1 MKSLTTAV
9 LAFAG
14 LLTGAGPAPAQTAA
28 SEAAAPTPRNDYSDP
43 HAWLCKP
50 GRADDVCGRSDQD
63 ATVVRVD
70 GSTSLHR
77 FHADPA
83 APIDCFYVYPTV
95 SRDPGGNATMAIEPE
110 EIGVVNQQF
119 ARFAAKCR
127 PYAPVYRQ
135 VTLGALEAGILG
147 KPIPADRALAYHD
160 VKDAWDYYL
169 KHDNRGRGVV
179 LIGHSQGAG
188 ILIQFVKNDIDGKPV
203 QKQIVS
209 VILGG
214 ARLQVP
220 VGKDV
225 GGDFQSI
232 PLCHA
237 ATQTGC
243 AINFA
248 SFRADSPPPVNSR
261 FGTSS
266 APGMEAACVNP
277 AALSGGSGLLHA
289 YLASGTDAI
298 VASAKPPKP
307 WTTPPTKID
316 TPFVEVPGLLTAACA
331 NDGAHTYLAISIHPD
346 PAGKR
351 VNEIT
356 GDVVVA
362 DHVLKDWGLHLIDM
376 NLAMGDLV
384 EIVGEQSKAYLAKA
398 R

>member
-1 MKSLTTAV
+1 MKMQMMAL
-9 LAFAG
+9 LAFTGMLAG
-14 LLTGAGPAPAQTAA
+14 AAPALAQTP
-28 SEAAAPTPRNDYSDP
+28 EAAAPPAPRTDYADP

-50 GRADDVCGRSDQD
+50 GRADDVCGRANED
-63 ATVVRVD
+63 ATIVRAD
-70 GSTSLHR
+70 GSTTVQP
-77 FHADPA
+77 FKADPN

-95 SRDPGGNATMAIEPE
+95 SRDPGGNATMAIEKE
-110 EIGVVNQQF
+110 EISVVNQQF

-135 VTLGALEAGILG
+135 VTLTALQAGMMG
-147 KPIPADRALAYHD
+147 KPIPADRAMAYHD

-169 KHDNRGRGVV
+169 KHDNHGRGVV
-179 LIGHSQGAG
+179 LIGHSQGSG

-220 VGKDV
+220 KGKDV
-225 GGDFQSI
+225 GGDFPSI

-237 ATQTGC
+237 ASQTGC

-248 SFRADSPPPVNSR
+248 SFRADSPPPSNSR
-261 FGTSS
+261 FGTPSG
-266 APGMEAACVNP
+266 PGMQAACVNP
-277 AALSGGSGLLHA
+277 AALGGGSGALHA

-298 VASAKPPKP
+298 VASAAPPKP
-307 WTTPPTKID
+307 WTVPPGAID
-316 TPFVEVPGLLTAACA
+316 TPFVEVPGLLTAECA
-331 NDGAHTYLAISIHPD
+331 DDGDHSYLAITIHPD
-346 PAGKR
+346 PAGRR

-356 GDVVVA
+356 GDVIVGKTI
-362 DHVLKDWGLHLIDM
+362 LKDWGLHLIDM
-376 NLAMGDLV
+376 NLAMGNLV